1 MSRKRLSK
9 EGSPHADPLLGIRQ
23 VGDWLG
29 VSPSTIRRKVALG
42 TFPAP
47 ILIGRQLRWRTST
60 IERYI
65 AECEARAG
73 VS

>member
-1 MSRKRLSK
+1 M
-9 EGSPHADPLLGIRQ
+9 
-23 VGDWLG
+23 GDWLG

-47 ILIGRQLRWRTST
+47 ILIGRQLRWRKST